1 MCFELYIIIRNV
13 TRFILNILGYNFLL
27 ILFFSYFCLLTVA
40 DSRHSDE
47 HQTNQNHFFKTHS
60 TEHHTSVTQIIAS
73 ECTTP
78 VASSKPWSLLVGDS
92 PNPTSCQETLS
103 RNKSS
108 DKGSQPIAA
117 SASHRNDDVSN
128 VKESTKKEEGGASFF
143 SRLLLRRSSKKKKNA
158 IDEPDLSGWKAI
170 SNELVSLPS
179 HKEESTSMVYAN
191 GGLMNAVK
199 HHPLFRQRVESSNLV
214 SPEDV
219 ALPSMSY
226 SSTVP
231 VNMTEVNMVD
241 SVSEGRQR
249 TVHKSHSFR
258 NSEKLPY
265 VWCEDTPSLPV
276 HIGLIDESNTE
287 DTFPKRY
294 SSSTTNTSFANV
306 EPSNTCEPTVIR
318 SDVNHWKWSSTT
330 NEYEDTST
338 INRLNISVNEE
349 DDIIIDMKSDKVA
362 NSNIAQVSKLDG
374 MFFFNFFF
382 F

>member
-1 MCFELYIIIRNV
+1 M
-13 TRFILNILGYNFLL
+13 NIFGYNFLL
-27 ILFFSYFCLLTVA
+27 ILFFSYFYLLTVA

-47 HQTNQNHFFKTHS
+47 HQTNQNHFFKTRS
-60 TEHHTSVTQIIAS
+60 AEHRTSVTQIIAS

-92 PNPTSCQETLS
+92 PNPTFCQESLS
-103 RNKSS
+103 RSKSS
-108 DKGSQPIAA
+108 DVASQPIAA
-117 SASHRNDDVSN
+117 SASHRDDDVSD
-128 VKESTKKEEGGASFF
+128 VKESTKKEESASFF

-170 SNELVSLPS
+170 SNEHVSLPS
-179 HKEESTSMVYAN
+179 HKEEPTSMVYAN
-191 GGLMNAVK
+191 GGLMKAVK

-231 VNMTEVNMVD
+231 VNMTEDVVNMVD
-241 SVSEGRQR
+241 SIGEVRQR
-249 TVHKSHSFR
+249 TMHKSHSFR

-276 HIGLIDESNTE
+276 HIGLIDESYTE

-294 SSSTTNTSFANV
+294 SSTTNTSFANV
-306 EPSNTCEPTVIR
+306 ELSNTCEPTVIR
-318 SDVNHWKWSSTT
+318 SEVNHWIWSSTT

-349 DDIIIDMKSDKVA
+349 DDIIVDMQSDKVA
-362 NSNIAQVSKLDG
+362 NSNIAQVSKFL
-374 MFFFNFFF
+374 MKCFLILFLFSALYYLL
-382 F
+382 